1 MKLRCSSLSSSSCSS
16 PVARQETRLAM
27 EKGEYEVQGIHSKQC
42 KPNDSVTMETQPL
55 GPPLWF
61 TGNEMSLSGVSQLH
75 RNFAVTLPACP
86 AQVTPLEPLM
96 PPVLESS
103 DFSATPCCRDPS
115 WGATRHSNN
124 LCGIP
129 PDEWTL
135 LQSVLPQKR
144 GTVRSHCSSQ
154 SLTKVDIGPR

>member
-1 MKLRCSSLSSSSCSS
+1 MGRRAPQLHPCDTQVADREYTLEPLVPWWADIGSCSRHNPYHLHSRSRSCPSSL
-16 PVARQETRLAM
+16 
-27 EKGEYEVQGIHSKQC
+27 GILPSHST
-42 KPNDSVTMETQPL
+42 PPPSFHPL
-55 GPPLWF
+55 RWF
-61 TGNEMSLSGVSQLH
+61 

-144 GTVRSHCSSQ
+144 GTVQSHCSSQ
-154 SLTKVDIGPR
+154 SLRKADIGPR